1 MVHQWKKMKDSVE
14 KKEYKL
20 KIYSLFIPSNAI
32 YQLNIPKTVL
42 KKVEESYNDKNEW
55 ENEFIFDPVVYH
67 VEKSME
73 DSFCKFIEMNLLKF

>member
-55 ENEFIFDPVVYH
+55 ENESIFDPVVYH